1 MAFLECIVCC
11 SSRDTGEYGDKRIFK
26 TTCTPLCLAV
36 LLAWARLPDP
46 RPSLYQCYLKAKMP
60 VSDEDM
66 LDEVE
71 KRG

>member
-1 MAFLECIVCC
+1 MWMQCIVCA
-11 SSRDTGEYGDKRIFK
+11 SMKEVGDVNDKRIF
-26 TTCTPLCLAV
+26 TTTDSPLCHAV